1 MNLDRDTLMNAL
13 NLEARRS
20 TQSKALWTVGL
31 VLGGAVVGAGI
42 ALLLAPK
49 SGSELRKDLLREARD
64 LTQAAKDG
72 VAEVSRAVVDGAS
85 A

>member
-13 NLEARRS
+13 NLEVRRS
-20 TQSKALWTVGL
+20 APSKALWTVGL

-49 SGSELRKDLLREARD
+49 SGSELRKDLLREARE
-64 LTQAAKDG
+64 LTSSAKDEL
-72 VAEVSRAVVDGAS
+72 AEAARAVDRAT